1 MSVFPASDINHDGTK
16 VSRAVAEHPKFL
28 ASDHKLRLAAFTI
41 MPVVRDLGEEL
52 LSGLGGEAILAEG
65 FFAAVII
72 E

>member
-1 MSVFPASDINHDGTK
+1 
-16 VSRAVAEHPKFL
+16 
-28 ASDHKLRLAAFTI
+28 